1 VRETTQNYVG
11 TYKTF
16 NMKTF
21 HEIVAKYKAGPEHK
35 FIKEAC
41 VSIEL
46 DLHIKMKA
54 IEMLKKQCN

>member
-1 VRETTQNYVG
+1 VREHI
-11 TYKTF
+11 KTF